1 LGAAGLAQFD
11 ELKFGKIKECEA
23 FAAPASF
30 IFHRKHPDLV
40 TWTPHKPTG
49 SIKIM
54 KIFIEKN
61 SDPIASISTILPFSK
76 PVYMNI
82 FGFLP

>member
-23 FAAPASF
+23 FSAPASF

-40 TWTPHKPTG
+40 TWTPHKWTG

-61 SDPIASISTILPFSK
+61 SVLNCLGFDNPFAFHASVI
-76 PVYMNI
+76 
-82 FGFLP
+82 